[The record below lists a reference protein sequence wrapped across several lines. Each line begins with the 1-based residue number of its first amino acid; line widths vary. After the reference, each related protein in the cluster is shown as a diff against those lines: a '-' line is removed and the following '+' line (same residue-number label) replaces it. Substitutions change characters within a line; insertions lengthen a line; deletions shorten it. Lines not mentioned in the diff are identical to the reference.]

1 MFAAGWSEAALRDAI
16 AVCFLLSLMNRL
28 VEGHGIRAIPERSI
42 VERGRRHQALGYVQ
56 QFAALL
62 SSDGTAGVP
71 GPR

>member
-1 MFAAGWSEAALRDAI
+1 MFAAGWSEAALHDAI
-16 AVCFLLSLMNRL
+16 AVCCLLSLMNRL

-42 VERGRRHQALGYVQ
+42 ERGRRHQALGYVQ

>member
-1 MFAAGWSEAALRDAI
+1 MPRVPSFPEDASAARVSVRRPET
-16 AVCFLLSLMNRL
+16 
-28 VEGHGIRAIPERSI
+28 PERFI
-42 VERGRRHQALGYVQ
+42 ERGRRHQALGYVQ